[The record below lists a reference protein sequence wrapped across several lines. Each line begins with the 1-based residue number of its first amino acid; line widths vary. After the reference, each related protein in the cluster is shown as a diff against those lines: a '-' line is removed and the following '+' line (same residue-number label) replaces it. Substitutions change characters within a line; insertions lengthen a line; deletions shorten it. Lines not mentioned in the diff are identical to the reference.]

1 MGVYV
6 TYCAGPALNQY
17 VRDLGTMVFPQDQNQ
32 VSENNIV
39 REGIRIGLLRRA
51 RTTET
56 KCEEE
61 GECLGESDSV
71 EEGDGSEDGLCM
83 EDDSAEGDDVCAD
96 EDSRGD

>member
-1 MGVYV
+1 MSAYV
-6 TYCAGPALNQY
+6 NHCAGPALNQY
-17 VRDLGTMVFPQDQNQ
+17 VRDLGAMVFPLDQIQ

-61 GECLGESDSV
+61 GEYLGESDSV
-71 EEGDGSEDGLCM
+71 EEGNDSEDSLCM
-83 EDDSAEGDDVCAD
+83 EDDSAENDDLCAD
-96 EDSRGD
+96 EDDRDD